1 MKRFIIALAAVIA
14 AFGFTSCE
22 KEASKA
28 IVGTWEATTVE
39 MQMGPVTMEMD
50 IAETGSEVKVTFKK
64 DGVAT
69 MTETSEGESI
79 TMDLSY
85 SVEDNILI
93 MEEVQTIVAL
103 GAGSIT
109 KRVFGD
115 GRIERC
121 DNVKDVGLYI
131 EKIDEM
137 IERKRKLFESQYDL

>member
-1 MKRFIIALAAVIA
+1 MASIHADLKTNIMKRFIIALAAVIA

-39 MQMGPVTMEMD
+39 MQMGPVTMEMV
-50 IAETGSEVKVTFKK
+50 IAETGSEMKVTFKK

-93 MEEVQTIVAL
+93 ME
-103 GAGSIT
+103 
-109 KRVFGD
+109 GD
-115 GRIERC
+115 GERTEFPIT
-121 DNVKDVGLYI
+121 I
-131 EKIDEM
+131 EKKHMTWTIDGELLDEPDTK
-137 IERKRKLFESQYDL
+137 IIVHFEKI

>member
-1 MKRFIIALAAVIA
+1 MKRFIIVLAVIA
-14 AFGFTSCE
+14 AVFGFTSCE

-50 IAETGSEVKVTFKK
+50 IAETGSEMKVTFKK

-93 MEEVQTIVAL
+93 ME
-103 GAGSIT
+103 
-109 KRVFGD
+109 GD
-115 GRIERC
+115 GERTEFPIT
-121 DNVKDVGLYI
+121 I
-131 EKIDEM
+131 EKKHMTWTIDGELLDEPDTK
-137 IERKRKLFESQYDL
+137 IIVHFEKI

>member
-93 MEEVQTIVAL
+93 ME
-103 GAGSIT
+103 
-109 KRVFGD
+109 GD
-115 GRIERC
+115 GERTEFPIT
-121 DNVKDVGLYI
+121 I
-131 EKIDEM
+131 EKKHMTWTIDGELLDEPDTK
-137 IERKRKLFESQYDL
+137 IIVHFEKI

>member
-1 MKRFIIALAAVIA
+1 MKRFIIVLAAVIA

-93 MEEVQTIVAL
+93 ME
-103 GAGSIT
+103 
-109 KRVFGD
+109 GD
-115 GRIERC
+115 GERTEFPIT
-121 DNVKDVGLYI
+121 I
-131 EKIDEM
+131 EKKHMTWTIDGELLDEPDTK
-137 IERKRKLFESQYDL
+137 IIVHFEKI

>member
-93 MEEVQTIVAL
+93 ME
-103 GAGSIT
+103 
-109 KRVFGD
+109 
-115 GRIERC
+115 
-121 DNVKDVGLYI
+121 
-131 EKIDEM
+131 
-137 IERKRKLFESQYDL
+137 